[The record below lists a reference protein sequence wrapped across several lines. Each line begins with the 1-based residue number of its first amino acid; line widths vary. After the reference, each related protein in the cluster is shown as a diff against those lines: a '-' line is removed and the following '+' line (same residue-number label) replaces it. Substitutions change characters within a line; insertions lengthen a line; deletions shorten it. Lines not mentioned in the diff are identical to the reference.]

1 MNIKNTCNNRINNTV
16 VTWCMY
22 HCLHIHIYIYI
33 FTYTYTHTHTL
44 IHIHMHI
51 YINIHIHTSTYIYI
65 YIYKYNN
72 ICIYIHAYTH
82 IQSYTYTYIYIHIQ
96 SYTHNYKQTFT
107 YVYTHIYHLSNTHRP
122 CPTGVERLL
131 SFKQMILSFLRVYAS
146 WDGKCVTWKIIL
158 LIGGFPRIFLCTPLK
173 RHAMPD
179 LGPGSSPFAAEHR
192 GWSWRDE
199 PGPCRGAAMDS
210 ERGQGRAEWP
220 PLCVFYRGD

>member
-1 MNIKNTCNNRINNTV
+1 MIIKNTCNNRINNTV

-22 HCLHIHIYIYI
+22 HCLHIHIYLHIHIHIRTRLYIYI
-33 FTYTYTHTHTL
+33 CIYTKIYIYIHLPISTSISTKTIIYVYIYTYTH
-44 IHIHMHI
+44 IHI
-51 YINIHIHTSTYIYI
+51 
-65 YIYKYNN
+65 
-72 ICIYIHAYTH
+72 
-82 IQSYTYTYIYIHIQ
+82 YIYIHIQ

-146 WDGKCVTWKIIL
+146 WDGKCVTWKVIL
-158 LIGGFPRIFLCTPLK
+158 LIGGFPGIFPCPPLK